1 MLLVGLFLVERGV
14 DPVEEFHVDGIALEI
29 PLQRLTH
36 MRQRGV
42 HVAPRL
48 HADIGVRQLQ
58 RVEHRIGDEHER
70 HVVRLVQGSELQVV
84 HIAHHRSLLPPR
96 IEVERL
102 AHGDAHHLLRVACSN
117 EVQPS
122 GPDGVVRK
130 EAAPLLHLDA
140 HRGKEVGCHVDQER
154 PRLLVLVFQRIGA
167 VHVHA
172 SQFHI
177 RISHIGYLGTSFQ
190 LVVESLIHGACD
202 RKSRQ
207 GGYQKLV
214 TVHAQL
220 IPTHVVVL
228 HPDERGDDDQH
239 ERDDILE
246 SDEARAQT
254 LPLPRKREV
263 ALQHHGGREGSHVE
277 RGIESGQRP
286 HRQRNHATQHHG
298 LPIKQE
304 RRSEMKESEGTRAAQ
319 TGHQRQR
326 EQPREERDAHRL
338 AHQAEA
344 QRADRASEHLLRVD
358 APDAHRGKR
367 RTEIDQVD
375 RRHQDNQQGDADQQ
389 IQVLT
394 ASGLQEVV
402 AFIRIIDIGQRK
414 DVRLEN
420 GLRIVLQAFVHPR
433 LVHLNPD
440 VLGGHARL
448 QAEESAEVVAQP
460 VVLLDVVHADKKRIV
475 GKLGVL
481 REVLVDS
488 AHAVSGDILVR
499 HPAVAVPVHIRPH
512 GVPFGEELAR
522 HAFRHQ
528 HPVGSVHPLG
538 VAFHKLHPHRLRE
551 ALVDGIRLLH
561 EIGGIVGVDAKSH
574 VAP

>member
-1 MLLVGLFLVERGV
+1 
-14 DPVEEFHVDGIALEI
+14 
-29 PLQRLTH
+29 
-36 MRQRGV
+36 
-42 HVAPRL
+42 
-48 HADIGVRQLQ
+48 
-58 RVEHRIGDEHER
+58 
-70 HVVRLVQGSELQVV
+70 
-84 HIAHHRSLLPPR
+84 
-96 IEVERL
+96 
-102 AHGDAHHLLRVACSN
+102 
-117 EVQPS
+117 
-122 GPDGVVRK
+122 
-130 EAAPLLHLDA
+130 
-140 HRGKEVGCHVDQER
+140 
-154 PRLLVLVFQRIGA
+154 
-167 VHVHA
+167 
-172 SQFHI
+172 
-177 RISHIGYLGTSFQ
+177 
-190 LVVESLIHGACD
+190 
-202 RKSRQ
+202 
-207 GGYQKLV
+207 
-214 TVHAQL
+214 
-220 IPTHVVVL
+220 
-228 HPDERGDDDQH
+228 
-239 ERDDILE
+239 
-246 SDEARAQT
+246 
-254 LPLPRKREV
+254 
-263 ALQHHGGREGSHVE
+263 
-277 RGIESGQRP
+277 
-286 HRQRNHATQHHG
+286 
-298 LPIKQE
+298 
-304 RRSEMKESEGTRAAQ
+304 MKESEGTRAAQ

-326 EQPREERDAHRL
+326 KQPRKERDAHRL
-338 AHQAEA
+338 AHQTEA

-367 RTEIDQVD
+367 RAEIDQVD

-551 ALVDGIRLLH
+551 ALVDGVWLLH
-561 EIGGIVGVDAKSH
+561 EIGGVVRVGAESHLPPRPGEDASALHPRDVLDHIVDHPSGKDGPEVRRAAVDVRVEHHHPPGVGIAGVEAAL
-574 VAP
+574 VAHFHHDDHEGGESPRHPQQIERRSEPETPQCIKQVSDNRIHTLNN